1 MERQEHE
8 AAAIINGGIEMY
20 GASEE
25 SLNYLERR
33 QEMVDAGVRDHL
45 RKYVTAFRGVY
56 RDMTVRKFDG
66 NTAGLY
72 DGSNIYID
80 EAVPEVAV
88 SVQET
93 IDRGTEVH
101 DHELYH
107 KKNNHTAPM
116 KIVKDQRR
124 AAFLV
129 MGGVEFK
136 QSTQFFEGITVDR
149 TGDRFVHGTYR
160 AHKSQFNDAIG
171 RAGLSLEDVEQ
182 AIDGRDL
189 TQIDDRTSDQAFAA

>member
-80 EAVPEVAV
+80 EAVPEVAA
-88 SVQET
+88 SVQES
-93 IDRGTEVH
+93 IDRGMEVH

-116 KIVKDQRR
+116 KIVNDQRR

-136 QSTQFFEGITVDR
+136 NTEFFEGITVDR

-160 AHKSQFNDAIG
+160 AHQSRFNEAIQK
-171 RAGLSLEDVEQ
+171 AGLSVEEVEAAVKAQ
-182 AIDGRDL
+182 DL
-189 TQIDDRTSDQAFAA
+189 TRIDDRAPNQLAA